1 MEKQMKFKD
10 ARTDKFIQKDKT
22 VTEDT
27 ELEARKAML
36 ENKKKWEE
44 IRNPKKDKAKETQ
57 KDQQKNSKQSEKQD
71 KPSNKL
77 KDTSNDN
84 KPNDSAPDRKIR
96 DEKTKKNA
104 AKKSISQVIDF
115 RGKVREELHNEKVT
129 GHALNDGNK
138 GAVGL
143 LTTMANPLTYLKLL
157 IKALIAAIT
166 PVLILVIAIVL
177 IFAFIFVF
185 IIVAA
190 SNSTQTADGLE
201 NFLGYYQVDGKMHQ
215 SLSEAEINEIKG
227 GLFLKESQ
235 DKAVTFAL
243 SKVGFAYSQ
252 PQRTSGKAF
261 DCSSLAYYVYL
272 YAGFDLSGGNG
283 YPPTADAEAK
293 MLMDMGKTIPTN
305 SPNFALYPGDLV
317 FYAKPGEEQYFM
329 NIYHVAI
336 YIGNGYA
343 VEALNTKY
351 GVVYQ
356 PLRTKNA
363 ILVGHILE

>member
-1 MEKQMKFKD
+1 MKFKD
-10 ARTDKFIQKDKT
+10 EREDKFKSKDT
-22 VTEDT
+22 VTEDKK
-27 ELEARKAML
+27 LEARKAML
-36 ENKKKWEE
+36 DNKKKWEE
-44 IRNPKKDKAKETQ
+44 IKNPKKNKEKEKPKQ
-57 KDQQKNSKQSEKQD
+57 DPKKKQSEKVD
-71 KPSNKL
+71 KPSSEL
-77 KDTSNDN
+77 KDTSNDS
-84 KPNDSAPDRKIR
+84 KPKNESAPDRKIR

-104 AKKSISQVIDF
+104 IKKSVSQIIDF
-115 RGKVREELHNEKVT
+115 RGKIREDLHNEKVT

-157 IKALIAAIT
+157 IKTLIAAIT

-201 NFLGYYQVDGKMHQ
+201 NFLGYYQVDGKIHQ

-272 YAGFDLSGGNG
+272 YAGFDLSGGKG